1 MGVAKKTCL
10 TCTKEYAE
18 SSFYLHRNPLI
29 NEKFGFC
36 KKCVKEYVK
45 PEEMDT
51 LYDFLRTMDIP
62 YLKDFWKTANDSQ
75 NETIGTYFKNL
86 SLKQNRDL
94 RFKDSDDLTAKTTK
108 ATLTEVNYDDFDITE
123 EIIRRWGRNLE
134 FEDYVQLEEEFHNL
148 GGYEA
153 ETTIQERLF
162 KNMARTQWMANKALE
177 EGDHNK
183 YEKMMKTLSIQMQD
197 ANVKPVQVKSASED
211 GGLKSWG
218 EWVKRIEEKEPCIDE
233 GNMFEPKFVKNY
245 MNRYFMTPM
254 KRVFGLAQDTDVED
268 LNSEKSPTSGD
279 K

>member
-1 MGVAKKTCL
+1 MAKKTCL
-10 TCTKEYAE
+10 KCAKEYAV
-18 SSFYLHRNPLI
+18 SSFYGHRNPLI

-36 KKCVKEYVK
+36 KKCVKESVDLNNM
-45 PEEMDT
+45 ET

-62 YLKDFWKTANDSQ
+62 YLKDFWKQANDAQ
-75 NETIGTYFKNL
+75 TETIGTYFKNL

-94 RFKDSDDLTAKTTK
+94 RFKDSDEITGKTNK
-108 ATLTEVNYDDFDITE
+108 ATLSEIDYDDFEITE
-123 EIIRRWGRNLE
+123 AILKRWGRNLE
-134 FEDYVQLEEEFHNL
+134 FDDYVQLEEEFENL

-183 YEKMMKTLSIQMQD
+183 YEKMMKTLSTQMQD

-218 EWVKRIEEKEPCIDE
+218 EWVKKVEETEPCVDE
-233 GNMFEPKFVKNY
+233 ENDYEPKFVKNY
-245 MNRYFMTPM
+245 VERWFITQM
-254 KRVFGLAQDTDVED
+254 KRVFGKIRDED
-268 LNSEKSPTSGD
+268 IVKMEGED
-279 K
+279 